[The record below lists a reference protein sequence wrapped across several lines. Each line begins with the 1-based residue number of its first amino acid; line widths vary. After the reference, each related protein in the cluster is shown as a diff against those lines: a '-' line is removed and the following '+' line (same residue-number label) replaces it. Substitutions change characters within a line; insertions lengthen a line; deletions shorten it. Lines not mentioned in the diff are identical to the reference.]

1 MAYAIPAAGVTSTVA
16 TTDFEIGE
24 QVMRVNPVNVL
35 HPHEA
40 GIVIKRFVKAGKV
53 RRCLVQ
59 WNDSGRTMPIR
70 AASLKP
76 VGREDGGRR
85 PFPRKTP

>member
-1 MAYAIPAAGVTSTVA
+1 MAYAMFAVGGTSTVA
-16 TTDFEIGE
+16 TINFEIGE
-24 QVMRVNPVNVL
+24 QVKRRSPVNVL

-59 WNDSGRTMPIR
+59 WNDSGRTMPIK
-70 AASLKP
+70 ATSLKP
-76 VGREDGGRR
+76 AGREDVGQR